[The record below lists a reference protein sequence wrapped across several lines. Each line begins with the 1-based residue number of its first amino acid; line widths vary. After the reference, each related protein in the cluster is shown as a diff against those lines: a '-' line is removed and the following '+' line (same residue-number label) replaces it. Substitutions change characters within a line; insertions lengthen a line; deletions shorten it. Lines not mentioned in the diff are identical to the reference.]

1 MIQDA
6 YIYSICIT
14 PMHVNIQ
21 VVSNMLQGGVHV
33 GRAKCEYFV
42 HSRILCGTCVIIT
55 QGG

>member
-21 VVSNMLQGGVHV
+21 VVSNMLQGRVHV

-42 HSRILCGTCVIIT
+42 HTRILCVTCVVIT
-55 QGG
+55 HGS